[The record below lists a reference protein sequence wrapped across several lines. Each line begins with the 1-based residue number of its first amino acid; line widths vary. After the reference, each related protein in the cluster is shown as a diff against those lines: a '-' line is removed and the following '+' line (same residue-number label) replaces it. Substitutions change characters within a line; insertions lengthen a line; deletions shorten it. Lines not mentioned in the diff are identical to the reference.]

1 MTGLVTTA
9 NLPQADA
16 IYDRLIALHD
26 HLDDSACRIMDAR
39 LILILMNHIGNEEVI
54 FQALDL
60 AGRRPDRLPA
70 GAHDAS
76 KRIR

>member
-9 NLPQADA
+9 NLPRADA

-26 HLDDSACRIMDAR
+26 QLGDAACRVVDAR
-39 LILILMNHIGNEEVI
+39 LILILMNHIGDEGVI

-60 AGRRPDRLPA
+60 AGRRPDRVLA
-70 GAHDAS
+70 ASHDAS
-76 KRIR
+76 S